1 MQTSDAM
8 RRENTKVCQPSLR
21 AQRSNPCSRKECIAS
36 LRSQRRWSAHTLPT
50 LLRRQRQTNIA
61 ISTITNPTTI
71 APLMNRPP
79 GRSMVRDR
87 SEGAS
92 PGRASRNATTL
103 SPIVVPDSE

>member
-1 MQTSDAM
+1 MTAESCL
-8 RRENTKVCQPSLR
+8 KVESKIHPH
-21 AQRSNPCSRKECIAS
+21 A
-36 LRSQRRWSAHTLPT
+36 PT
-50 LLRRQRQTNIA
+50 LLRRQRHTNIA
-61 ISTITNPTTI
+61 ITTTTSPTAI

-103 SPIVVPDSE
+103 SPMVVPDSE